1 MKFELSREEISSCQV
16 VSSLKL
22 LREIDKGISKQMHIY
37 RSMCDLHFDVSTV
50 VFTLLLQ
57 CKFKGSLINKLIQSA
72 NTDGVTDKREKI
84 SRIYTNHSSFG

>member
-1 MKFELSREEISSCQV
+1 
-16 VSSLKL
+16 
-22 LREIDKGISKQMHIY
+22 
-37 RSMCDLHFDVSTV
+37 MCDLHFDVSTV

-84 SRIYTNHSSFG
+84 SHIYTNHSRFG